1 MNVDIDPQRLE
12 IFRDRRSNR
21 LYKGRNRDQNETH
34 LSVFLFKRQLTAA

>member
-12 IFRDRRSNR
+12 IFRDRRSNH

-34 LSVFLFKRQLTAA
+34 LSVSFLKGQLTAA